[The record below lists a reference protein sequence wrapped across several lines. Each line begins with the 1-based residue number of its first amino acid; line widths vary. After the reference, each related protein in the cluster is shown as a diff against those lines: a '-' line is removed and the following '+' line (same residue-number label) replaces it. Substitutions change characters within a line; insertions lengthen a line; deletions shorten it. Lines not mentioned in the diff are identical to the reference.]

1 MDDVIESVMPKSSSI
16 TLPRHRWLRAVIL
29 LAAAYAIVAYVVMP
43 AWWKWRERS
52 NPASAADPTLTRTST
67 GIPGDP
73 LNISLVGSQE
83 DVVRSMVAAGWRP
96 ADPLTFRTSVQIA
109 VDTVFDRPD
118 EKAPVSSLFLFG
130 RKEDL
135 AFEKPAGSSPK
146 ERHHVRFWR
155 AARVENNRPVWLG
168 SASYDT
174 GVELSRTTGA
184 VTHHI
189 FPEVDKERDT
199 LVADLSA
206 ARRVAAQRWIDDFHK
221 SLEGRNG
228 GGDPWRTDGRLAV
241 VVLAPSGHG
250 PVENSS
256 NQSVSSEKSPPE
268 KSVPANR

>member
-1 MDDVIESVMPKSSSI
+1 MAPAMSESSSI
-16 TLPRHRWLRAVIL
+16 TLPHHRWLRGLIL
-29 LAAAYAIVAYVVMP
+29 LVAVYGLFAYVLMP

-52 NPASAADPTLTRTST
+52 NPAAAADPTLTSTAT

-73 LNISLVGSQE
+73 LNLSIIGSQE
-83 DVVRSMVAAGWRP
+83 GVVRSMIAAGWRP

-118 EKAPVSSLFLFG
+118 EKAPVSSLYLFG

-155 AARVENNRPVWLG
+155 TAREDGGHPVWIG

-174 GVELSRTTGA
+174 GVELSHTTGA

-189 FPEVDKERDT
+189 SPEVDKERDT
-199 LVADLSA
+199 VVADLTA
-206 ARRVAAQRWIDDFHK
+206 ARRVAELRWVDGFHRT
-221 SLEGRNG
+221 LDGRNG

-241 VVLAPSGHG
+241 VVLAPS
-250 PVENSS
+250 PAALPND
-256 NQSVSSEKSPPE
+256 PPPQGAAPQRPD
-268 KSVPANR
+268 SGSR